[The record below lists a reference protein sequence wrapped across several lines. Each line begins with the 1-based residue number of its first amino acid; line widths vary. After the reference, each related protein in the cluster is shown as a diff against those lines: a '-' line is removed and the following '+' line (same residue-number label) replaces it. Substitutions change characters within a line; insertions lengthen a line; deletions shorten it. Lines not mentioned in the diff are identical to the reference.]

1 MSNYANVTLEGL
13 KNAKL
18 DILQKAAE
26 KLGYDL
32 IIGDT
37 HMRTRYGEGDDICAR
52 LAKKDGDAMEIG
64 FKRVTLEN
72 NEYELKLVGEFWHT
86 GLNAKEFMG
95 DIRREYRVIDIKE
108 TLENYGYYFDV
119 ETVDEN
125 NNVVLECFA

>member
-1 MSNYANVTLEGL
+1 M